1 MDGARTRGQAAA
13 LGAVAGMIRGR
24 VPHAVLLVGPD
35 GVGKTTLAIDLAAG
49 LLCTADLASRPC
61 RACRACRLV
70 DSGGH
75 LDLHR
80 LGPVGPSRQ
89 VVIGGPDAKFRGVRD
104 LVSELALMPVEG
116 GARVAVIEG
125 ADRMNEDAQSALLKT
140 LEEPPAGV
148 TIILCADQEGRLL
161 PTVRSRCLRVR
172 LGLVGPRDI
181 EAILTDHDVADPPT
195 ASRLG
200 RLAAGR
206 PGLALA
212 YARAPEAMLI
222 RAELTRTALD
232 LTEARPSARLAA
244 ARSAIP
250 RAIALSSALAAGD
263 PAQATAVRPVRRRGA
278 VATAN
283 AEATAAGAD
292 LLASAAARA
301 ALPVSTAAGADLPDE
316 DPPDPLFDEIDGAPR
331 KGPSAPERRHA
342 VEILLGLW
350 GDVARDLALVG
361 SGGARSVRDTVL
373 LEELTA
379 TSAVIPPGAAAAFL
393 ARSAQASEL
402 LASNVSPELLLD
414 VLVLAWPHHRAA
426 A

>member
-1 MDGARTRGQAAA
+1 MDAARTRGQAAA
-13 LGAVAGMIRGR
+13 LGAVAGMIRGP

-35 GVGKTTLAIDLAAG
+35 GVGKTTLAVDFAAG
-49 LLCTADLASRPC
+49 LLCTADPAVRPC

-104 LVSELALMPVEG
+104 LVSELSLMPVEG
-116 GARVAVIEG
+116 GARVAIIEG

-140 LEEPPAGV
+140 LEEPLAGV
-148 TIILCADQEGRLL
+148 TIVLCADQEGRLL
-161 PTVRSRCLRVR
+161 PTVRSRCARVR

-181 EAILTDHDVADPPT
+181 EAILADHDLADPPT

-212 YARAPEAMLI
+212 YARAPEAVLI
-222 RAELTRTALD
+222 RSELTRIALD

-244 ARSAIP
+244 ARAAVP
-250 RAIALSSALAAGD
+250 RAIALSSAMAAGD
-263 PAQATAVRPVRRRGA
+263 PNQAAAVRPVRRRGA
-278 VATAN
+278 
-283 AEATAAGAD
+283 ATAARATAAAPAIAPASVD
-292 LLASAAARA
+292 LPEDDPSDALPDEVEAAAR
-301 ALPVSTAAGADLPDE
+301 
-316 DPPDPLFDEIDGAPR
+316 
-331 KGPSAPERRHA
+331 KGPAAPERRRA

-350 GDVARDLALVG
+350 SDVARDLALVG

-379 TSAVIPPGAAAAFL
+379 TSAIIPPGAAAAFL
-393 ARSAQASEL
+393 DRSARAAEL

-414 VLVLAWPHHRAA
+414 ALVLAWPRRLAA

>member
-1 MDGARTRGQAAA
+1 VDGARTRGQAAA

-89 VVIGGPDAKFRGVRD
+89 VVIGGPEAKFRGVRE

-181 EAILTDHDVADPPT
+181 EAILIDHDVADPPT

-212 YARAPEAMLI
+212 YARAPEAVLI
-222 RAELTRTALD
+222 RAELTRIALD

-263 PAQATAVRPVRRRGA
+263 PAQATAVRPARRRGA
-278 VATAN
+278 AAAAN
-283 AEATAAGAD
+283 AEARAAAGAD
-292 LLASAAARA
+292 LLA
-301 ALPVSTAAGADLPDE
+301 STAAGADLPDE
-316 DPPDPLFDEIDGAPR
+316 DPSDPLFDEIDGAPR
-331 KGPSAPERRHA
+331 KGPSAPERRRA

-379 TSAVIPPGAAAAFL
+379 TSAAIPPGAAAAFL
-393 ARSAQASEL
+393 ARSAQAAEL

-414 VLVLAWPHHRAA
+414 VLVLAWPHRRAA

>member
-1 MDGARTRGQAAA
+1 MESARTRGQAAA
-13 LGAVAGMIRGR
+13 LGAVAGMIRGPA
-24 VPHAVLLVGPD
+24 PHAVLLVGPD

-49 LLCTADLASRPC
+49 LLCTADPASRPC

-89 VVIGGPDAKFRGVRD
+89 VVMGGPDAKFRGVRD
-104 LVSELALMPVEG
+104 LVSELSLMPVEG
-116 GARVAVIEG
+116 GARVAIIEG

-148 TIILCADQEGRLL
+148 TIVLCADQEGRLL
-161 PTVRSRCLRVR
+161 PTVRSRCARVR

-181 EAILTDHDVADPPT
+181 EAILADHDVADPPT

-212 YARAPEAMLI
+212 YARAPEAVFI
-222 RAELTRTALD
+222 RAELTRIALD

-250 RAIALSSALAAGD
+250 RAIALSSALASGG
-263 PAQATAVRPVRRRGA
+263 PAQETAARPVRRRGA
-278 VATAN
+278 
-283 AEATAAGAD
+283 
-292 LLASAAARA
+292 AAAASVTARLA
-301 ALPVSTAAGADLPDE
+301 VALPASVPASVDLPVE
-316 DPPDPLFDEIDGAPR
+316 DLSDPLSDEVDGAAR
-331 KGPSAPERRHA
+331 KGPSAPERRRA

-350 GDVARDLALVG
+350 GDVARDLAVVG

-393 ARSAQASEL
+393 ARSAQAAEL

-414 VLVLAWPHHRAA
+414 VLVLAWPHRLSAA
-426 A
+426 

>member
-13 LGAVAGMIRGR
+13 LGAVDGMIRGR

-89 VVIGGPDAKFRGVRD
+89 VVIGGPEAKFRGVRE

-181 EAILTDHDVADPPT
+181 EAILIDHDVADPPT

-212 YARAPEAMLI
+212 YARAPEAVLI
-222 RAELTRTALD
+222 RAELTRIALD

-263 PAQATAVRPVRRRGA
+263 PAQATAVRPARRRGA
-278 VATAN
+278 AAAAN
-283 AEATAAGAD
+283 AEARAAAGAD
-292 LLASAAARA
+292 LLAS
-301 ALPVSTAAGADLPDE
+301 TAAGADLLDE
-316 DPPDPLFDEIDGAPR
+316 DPSDPLFDEIDGAPR
-331 KGPSAPERRHA
+331 KGPSAPERRRA

-379 TSAVIPPGAAAAFL
+379 TSAAIPPGAAAAFL
-393 ARSAQASEL
+393 ARSAQAAEL

-414 VLVLAWPHHRAA
+414 VLVLAWPHRRAA

>member
-1 MDGARTRGQAAA
+1 
-13 LGAVAGMIRGR
+13 MIRGP

-35 GVGKTTLAIDLAAG
+35 GVGKTTLAVDFAAG
-49 LLCTADLASRPC
+49 LLCTADPAVRPC

-104 LVSELALMPVEG
+104 LVSELSLMPVEG
-116 GARVAVIEG
+116 GARVAIIEG

-140 LEEPPAGV
+140 LEEPLAGV
-148 TIILCADQEGRLL
+148 TIVLCADQEGRLL
-161 PTVRSRCLRVR
+161 PTVRSRCARVR

-181 EAILTDHDVADPPT
+181 EAILADHHLADPPT

-212 YARAPEAMLI
+212 YARAPEAVLI
-222 RAELTRTALD
+222 RSELTRIALD
-232 LTEARPSARLAA
+232 LTKARPSARLAA
-244 ARSAIP
+244 ARAAVP

-263 PAQATAVRPVRRRGA
+263 PAQAAAARPARRRGA
-278 VATAN
+278 AP
-283 AEATAAGAD
+283 
-292 LLASAAARA
+292 AARPGGCRPA
-301 ALPVSTAAGADLPDE
+301 RPSASVDLSEDDPTDALPDE
-316 DPPDPLFDEIDGAPR
+316 VEAAAQ
-331 KGPSAPERRHA
+331 KGPAAPERRRA

-350 GDVARDLALVG
+350 NDVARDLALVG
-361 SGGARSVRDTVL
+361 SGGARSVRDTAL

-379 TSAVIPPGAAAAFL
+379 TSAIIPPGAAAAFL
-393 ARSAQASEL
+393 DRSARAAEM
-402 LASNVSPELLLD
+402 LAANVSPELLLD
-414 VLVLAWPHHRAA
+414 ALVLAWPRRLAA

>member
-13 LGAVAGMIRGR
+13 LGAVAGMIRGPA
-24 VPHAVLLVGPD
+24 PHAVLLVGPD
-35 GVGKTTLAIDLAAG
+35 GVGKTTLAVDLAAG
-49 LLCTADLASRPC
+49 LLCTADPASRPC

-116 GARVAVIEG
+116 GARVAIIEG
-125 ADRMNEDAQSALLKT
+125 AHRMNEDAQSALLKT

-148 TIILCADQEGRLL
+148 TIVLCADQEGRLL
-161 PTVRSRCLRVR
+161 PTVRSRCARVR

-181 EAILTDHDVADPPT
+181 EAILADHDVADPPT

-212 YARAPEAMLI
+212 YARAPEAVLI
-222 RAELTRTALD
+222 RAELTRIALD
-232 LTEARPSARLAA
+232 LTAARPSGRLAA

-250 RAIALSSALAAGD
+250 RAIALSSALASGD
-263 PAQATAVRPVRRRGA
+263 PAQATAARPVRRRGA
-278 VATAN
+278 AAAVSATARV
-283 AEATAAGAD
+283 AV
-292 LLASAAARA
+292 
-301 ALPVSTAAGADLPDE
+301 ALPASVDLPDE
-316 DPPDPLFDEIDGAPR
+316 DPSDTLSDEVDGAAR
-331 KGPSAPERRHA
+331 KGPSAPERRRA

-379 TSAVIPPGAAAAFL
+379 TSAVISPGAAAAFL
-393 ARSAQASEL
+393 ARSAQAAEL

-414 VLVLAWPHHRAA
+414 VLVLAWPRRVTA
-426 A
+426 

>member
-1 MDGARTRGQAAA
+1 MDGARTRGQAVA

-49 LLCTADLASRPC
+49 LLCTADLVSRPC

-125 ADRMNEDAQSALLKT
+125 ADRLNEDAQSALLKT

-212 YARAPEAMLI
+212 YARAPEAVLI
-222 RAELTRTALD
+222 RAELTRIALD

-278 VATAN
+278 AAAAN
-283 AEATAAGAD
+283 AEA
-292 LLASAAARA
+292 
-301 ALPVSTAAGADLPDE
+301 STAAGADLPDE

-331 KGPSAPERRHA
+331 KGPSAPERRRA

-393 ARSAQASEL
+393 ARSAQAAEL

>member
-1 MDGARTRGQAAA
+1 MESARTRGQAAA
-13 LGAVAGMIRGR
+13 LGAVAGMIRGPA
-24 VPHAVLLVGPD
+24 PHAVLLVGPD

-49 LLCTADLASRPC
+49 LLCTADPASRPC

-89 VVIGGPDAKFRGVRD
+89 VVMGGPDAKFRGVRD
-104 LVSELALMPVEG
+104 LVSELSLMPVEG
-116 GARVAVIEG
+116 GARVAIIEG

-148 TIILCADQEGRLL
+148 TIVLCADQEGRLL
-161 PTVRSRCLRVR
+161 PTVRSRCARVR

-181 EAILTDHDVADPPT
+181 EAILADHDVADPPT

-212 YARAPEAMLI
+212 YARAPEAVFI
-222 RAELTRTALD
+222 RAELTRIALD

-250 RAIALSSALAAGD
+250 RAIALSSALASGG
-263 PAQATAVRPVRRRGA
+263 PAQATAARPVRRRGA
-278 VATAN
+278 
-283 AEATAAGAD
+283 
-292 LLASAAARA
+292 AAAASVTARLA
-301 ALPVSTAAGADLPDE
+301 VALPASVPASVDLPDE
-316 DPPDPLFDEIDGAPR
+316 DLSDPLSDEVDGAAR
-331 KGPSAPERRHA
+331 KGPSAPERRRA

-350 GDVARDLALVG
+350 GDVARDLAVVG

-393 ARSAQASEL
+393 ARSAQAAEL

-414 VLVLAWPHHRAA
+414 VLVLAWPHRLSAA
-426 A
+426 